1 MTDQTPEA
9 RLAAAL
15 HTLLDRF
22 SLKAWHPRNELLA
35 QQIARDLPTA
45 DPALAA
51 DLALAAAVRGLDD
64 AEDVT
69 IIEYDPSITDY
80 PWTVDIGRRHSDAAT
95 LTAAIEEALAAKEAE
110 RDA

>member
-9 RLAAAL
+9 CYSPQSAGRGPAHGVVPQSCLA
-15 HTLLDRF
+15 HKSRWPKDRW
-22 SLKAWHPRNELLA
+22 LCDKMM
-35 QQIARDLPTA
+35 
-45 DPALAA
+45 A

-95 LTAAIEEALAAKEAE
+95 LTAAIEEALAAKEADRE
-110 RDA
+110 